1 MKSNWMR
8 RSRDAVLVGLA
19 WAVAWAPVAVLI
31 GLVVDPDGSA
41 DEMWPAIGAYPGWA
55 AGVVF
60 CALLAMAEGR
70 RGWAELPLLRAGAW
84 GAAAGLLVGVLPFT
98 IGEATT
104 EIPLW
109 QLAAMVI
116 GAITAMSAASAVG
129 SVLVS
134 RYARNRL
141 HAGSGLR

>member
-60 CALLAMAEGR
+60 CALVAMAEERG
-70 RGWAELPLLRAGAW
+70 GWAELPLFRAGAW

-116 GAITAMSAASAVG
+116 GAITAMSAVSAVG

>member
-1 MKSNWMR
+1 MKSGSMR
-8 RSRDAVLVGLA
+8 RIRAAVSVALA
-19 WAVAWAPVAVLI
+19 WAVAWAPAAVLI
-31 GLVVDPDGSA
+31 GLMVDPDGSA
-41 DEMWPAIGAYPGWA
+41 DEMWLAVGAYPGFL

-70 RGWAELPLLRAGAW
+70 RGLGELTLARAGAW

-98 IGEATT
+98 IGEPAT

-116 GAITAMSAASAVG
+116 GAITLMGAASAVVSARAARYAARG
-129 SVLVS
+129 RLVS
-134 RYARNRL
+134 R
-141 HAGSGLR
+141 

>member
-1 MKSNWMR
+1 MKSDWMR

-41 DEMWPAIGAYPGWA
+41 DEMWPAIGAYPGWV

-60 CALLAMAEGR
+60 CALVAMAEGR
-70 RGWAELPLLRAGAW
+70 RGWAELPPFRAGAW

-116 GAITAMSAASAVG
+116 GAITAMSAMSAVG

-141 HAGSGLR
+141 HAGSGSR